1 MMRMLWGFILKE
13 FKQTLRDKRMRVL
26 LFVAPCIQMV
36 LFGIALT
43 TEARNIRLAVASS
56 AGDEVL
62 DDIRAHALASGWFVD
77 SGHDGSTDPFSLVKN
92 GQADVV
98 LVPPAGGLGQAMA
111 RGEGNLQVLIDAT
124 NVTRAQ
130 SIERYLLG
138 IVNQKMMMASSGRR
152 DPRLNFELRILYNPT
167 LRSAAYMVPGVMSLV
182 MCLTTIILTSMG
194 IAREKEVGTFETI
207 IAAPIRSIEVIL
219 GKAIPYIMLGLINL
233 PLILGVAVLLFDVP
247 LRGSFLLLMGSSLV
261 FICATVTIGILIST
275 LAKTQQQAL
284 MGGFLFLFPS
294 ILLSGLIFPVENMP
308 TVLQI
313 ISSCNPL
320 TYYMEL
326 LRNIML
332 KGGDSLLILRNTA
345 ILAVMALI
353 FGFVSIRRFRTTL

>member
-1 MMRMLWGFILKE
+1 MMRMLWGFIQKE

-26 LFVAPCIQMV
+26 LFLAPCIQMI

-56 AGDEVL
+56 AADDVL
-62 DDIRAHALASGWFVD
+62 DDIRAHALASGWFID
-77 SGHDGSTDPFSLVKN
+77 AGRDGAADPFALVKN
-92 GQADVV
+92 GHADVV
-98 LVPPAGGLGQAMA
+98 LVPPAGGLTKAM
-111 RGEGNLQVLIDAT
+111 GKGTGTLQVLIDAT

-130 SIERYLLG
+130 SIERYLIG
-138 IVNQKMMMASSGRR
+138 IVNQELQTVSGQRR
-152 DPRLNFELRILYNPT
+152 IPPLDFDLRILYNPT

-194 IAREKEVGTFETI
+194 IAREKEMGTFETI
-207 IAAPIRSIEVIL
+207 IAAPMRSIEVIL
-219 GKAIPYIMLGLINL
+219 GKAIPYVMLGLVNL

-247 LRGSFLLLMGSSLV
+247 LRGSFLLLMGGSLV

-284 MGGFLFLFPS
+284 MGGFLFLFTS

-308 TVLQI
+308 AVLQVVAW
-313 ISSCNPL
+313 CNPL

-332 KGGDSLLILRNTA
+332 KGGDPFLMLRNTA
-345 ILAVMALI
+345 VLAVMALL
-353 FGFVSIRRFRTTL
+353 FGVVSIRRFRTTL